1 MSLIPEKPI
10 SFSPTLA
17 ATLGL
22 EEAILLQVLQ
32 ECVSHNTAV
41 SSSGYNWITVS
52 GQNLLNLVPFWNEAD
67 IRRLASSLHEKGLL
81 LIGGAPFSA
90 STEFRFAFNEGAVR
104 SNPQALSQP
113 TVASK
118 TVPSEQGPRSAKSI
132 GTNWQPQEDTLRQ
145 LAQLGVTDHF
155 ARQQIPQFVTY
166 WRSRNI
172 PHHSW
177 ESKFIKEVWREW
189 QKAQSETF
197 RKRKELPMTSDWRPS
212 QDALNI
218 LTGQGEINQNFVE
231 DAIPEF
237 ILYWRSKGDLSSTWD
252 SKFVQH
258 VRHQWHFYSG
268 MVNQDAMPRPMTAN
282 WRPKESV
289 YDVLQMANIERQF
302 AEQLIAEF
310 VLYWQENG
318 SAQSSWSTKFL
329 QYVKR
334 QWARH
339 TQPQIADKNYG
350 KQQGSNPT
358 SRIRDRNIIDALSDR
373 SWAS

>member
-1 MSLIPEKPI
+1 MSLIPEKLI

-22 EEAILLQVLQ
+22 EESILVQVLQ
-32 ECVSHNTAV
+32 ECVSHSQPVTSN
-41 SSSGYNWITVS
+41 GYNWITIPA
-52 GQNLLNLVPFWNEAD
+52 QKLLDLVPFWDEQD
-67 IRRLASSLHEKGLL
+67 IRRLVSGLHEKGLL
-81 LIGGAPFSA
+81 LVGGGPFTSQA
-90 STEFRFAFNEGAVR
+90 EFRFAFNESAVR
-104 SNPQALSQP
+104 SDTEQLSQP
-113 TVASK
+113 LPNAHQTTVDSS
-118 TVPSEQGPRSAKSI
+118 PPSAKSI
-132 GTNWQPQEDTLRQ
+132 GTSWQPQADTLRQ
-145 LAQLGVTDHF
+145 LAQLGVTDQF

-166 WRSRNI
+166 WHSRNV

-189 QKAQSETF
+189 QKAEAASF
-197 RKRKELPMTSDWRPS
+197 RKRKEVPMTSDWRPS

-218 LTGQGEINQNFVE
+218 LTGQGGISKNFIE
-231 DAIPEF
+231 DAVPEF
-237 ILYWRSKGDLSSTWD
+237 ILYWRSNGDLSSTWD
-252 SKFVQH
+252 SKFIQH
-258 VRHQWHFYSG
+258 VRHQWHFYNG
-268 MVNQDAMPRPMTAN
+268 IINQDTMPRPMTAN

-318 SAQSSWSTKFL
+318 AAQSSWSTKFL

-339 TQPQIADKNYG
+339 TQPQIADNNYG